1 MKTVKLN
8 LHVNLKYVTFINQ
21 ACSGPYLG
29 IIAPRFFCMDLALLI
44 LYCQELELTF
54 LQCGPCT

>member
-8 LHVNLKYVTFINQ
+8 LNLKYVTFINQ

-44 LYCQELELTF
+44 LYCQEL
-54 LQCGPCT
+54 